1 MINFD
6 LIQRYAE
13 DMDIVLSDVQKQQ
26 FDIYAEFLVEY
37 NEKVN
42 LTAITDPDEIVA
54 KHFAD
59 CMLFAG
65 VLSDGESV
73 IDVGTGAGFPGVVAK
88 IINPTIK
95 LTLLDSLD
103 KRITFLKL
111 LCEKLGIEA
120 EFIHG
125 RAEEVAKTELRESF
139 DVATARAVANLNTLS
154 EFCVP
159 FVKQGGRF
167 IAMKGKGGEEE
178 LEAAM
183 GALQKLGCSECDVI
197 YNELE
202 NVGERY
208 LIFAYKDGK
217 TPDKYPR
224 AFAKIKKAPL
234 R

>member
-6 LIQRYAE
+6 LLQHYA
-13 DMDIVLSDVQKQQ
+13 DQLGITLSDLQKEQ
-26 FDIYAEFLVEY
+26 FDIYASFLVEY

-42 LTAITDPDEIVA
+42 LTAITEPDEIVA

-59 CMLFAG
+59 CMLFAKS
-65 VLSDGESV
+65 LKDGESV

-88 IINPTIK
+88 IINPNIR

-111 LCEKLGIEA
+111 LCEKLGLEA

-125 RAEEVAKTELRESF
+125 RAEEVAKTQLRESF

-159 FVKQGGRF
+159 FVKVGGRL

-178 LEAAM
+178 LNAAA
-183 GALQKLGCSECDVI
+183 GALNKLGCSDAFFTYTAI
-197 YNELE
+197 E

-208 LIFAYKDGK
+208 LIFAPKDK
-217 TPDKYPR
+217 ATPVKYPR
-224 AFAKIKKAPL
+224 AFAKIKKMPL
-234 R
+234 K

>member
-6 LIQRYAE
+6 LLQHYADE
-13 DMDIVLSDVQKQQ
+13 FGIELSDKQKQQ
-26 FDIYAEFLVEY
+26 FDIYAAFLVEY

-59 CMLFAG
+59 CMLFADC
-65 VLSDGESV
+65 LTEGESV

-88 IINPTIK
+88 IINPTIN

-111 LCEKLGIEA
+111 LCEKLGLEA
-120 EFIHG
+120 TFIHG

-154 EFCVP
+154 EFCAP
-159 FVKQGGRF
+159 FVKLGGRM

-178 LEAAM
+178 LEAAI
-183 GALQKLGCSECDVI
+183 GAINKLGCSEVDI
-197 YNELE
+197 SHTEIE
-202 NVGERY
+202 NVGDRY
-208 LIFAYKDGK
+208 LIFAYKDSH
-217 TPDKYPR
+217 TPAKYPR
-224 AFAKIKKAPL
+224 AFAKIKKSPL
-234 R
+234 K